1 MKKIETVILKE
12 NSNEEILP
20 AYSVKFPIISSYVN
34 LNKYP
39 EKGAPW
45 HWHDTLELFYVEKGM
60 IEYFTPEGTKIFS
73 AGTGG
78 IINSNVLHSTR
89 ILSSAEENIQCI
101 HLFDATLI
109 SGEHGSLIEE
119 KYVNPFLCNS
129 KIEMLA
135 FTPDN
140 AVESEILKLLKESFV
155 LDEAERGYEL
165 LLKNKLSTIWLMILD
180 MLGEKLVPDSVQN
193 KKSQQ
198 MKQMMIYVQEHY
210 SEKITIKQLANVAY
224 LSERACYRVFEECIR
239 MTPMDYVIS
248 YRLQM
253 AIQMLLK
260 EEYSLAEISQNCGFG
275 NSSYLGKVFKERIG
289 CTPMEYRRNW
299 QDNTI

>member
-1 MKKIETVILKE
+1 MKKIEKIILKE

-20 AYSVKFPIISSYVN
+20 TYSVKFPIISSYVN

-45 HWHDTLELFYVEKGM
+45 HWHDTLELFYVESGT
-60 IEYFTPEGTKIFS
+60 IEYFTPENTKIFP

-89 ILSSAEENIQCI
+89 ILSNNKENIQCI
-101 HLFDATLI
+101 HLFDSTLI
-109 SGEHGSLIEE
+109 SGERGSSIEE
-119 KYVNPFLCNS
+119 KYVNPFICNS
-129 KIEMLA
+129 KIELVA
-135 FTPDN
+135 FSSDN
-140 AVESEILKLLKESFV
+140 VAENEILKLLKESFA
-155 LDEAERGYEL
+155 LDEAESGYEL
-165 LLKNKLSTIWLMILD
+165 LLRNKLSTIWLMILD
-180 MLGEKLVPDSVQN
+180 ILGEKLVSDTVQS

-210 SEKITIKQLANVAY
+210 FEKITIKQLANVAY
-224 LSERACYRVFEECIR
+224 LSERACYRIFEECIH

-260 EEYSLAEISQNCGFG
+260 EQYSLVEISQNCGFG
-275 NSSYLGKVFKERIG
+275 NSSYFGKVFKERIG
-289 CTPMEYRRNW
+289 CTPKEYRRNW
-299 QDNTI
+299 QDITI

>member
-1 MKKIETVILKE
+1 MKKIENVILKE

-39 EKGAPW
+39 EKSVPW
-45 HWHDTLELFYVEKGM
+45 HWHDTLELFFIENGT
-60 IEYFTPEGTKIFS
+60 IEYFTPESTKRFP

-78 IINSNVLHSTR
+78 IINSNVLHRTR
-89 ILSSAEENIQCI
+89 ILSNMEENIQCI
-101 HLFDATLI
+101 HLFDSTLI
-109 SGEHGSLIEE
+109 SGERGSLIEE
-119 KYVNPFLCNS
+119 KYVNPFIFNS
-129 KIEMLA
+129 KIEMVA
-135 FTPDN
+135 FSPDK
-140 AVESEILKLLKESFV
+140 AVESEILKLLRESFA
-155 LDEAERGYEL
+155 LDEEESGYEL
-165 LLKNKLSTIWLMILD
+165 LLRNKLSTIWLMILD
-180 MLGEKLVPDSVQN
+180 MLGGNIVSDSVQS

-210 SEKITIKQLANVAY
+210 FEKITIKQLANAAY
-224 LSERACYRVFEECIR
+224 LSERACYRIFDECIR

-260 EEYSLAEISQNCGFG
+260 EQHGLAEISQNCGFG
-275 NSSYLGKVFKERIG
+275 NSSYFGKVFKERIG

-299 QDNTI
+299 QDNTT